1 MRDTT
6 VVSATNNL
14 KTMGRGHVVHERQAI
29 LSTAVVISHTFSM
42 AKKNELTPR
51 RAWQQSRDPIVQIG
65 HCMTV
70 LPVLTQCCGYKTFC
84 GKLVSVTTV

>member
-1 MRDTT
+1 MAVEFAVFFAAYEGFLTYWLHT
-6 VVSATNNL
+6 VAELIVSTTNNL

-51 RAWQQSRDPIVQIG
+51 RA
-65 HCMTV
+65 
-70 LPVLTQCCGYKTFC
+70 
-84 GKLVSVTTV
+84 